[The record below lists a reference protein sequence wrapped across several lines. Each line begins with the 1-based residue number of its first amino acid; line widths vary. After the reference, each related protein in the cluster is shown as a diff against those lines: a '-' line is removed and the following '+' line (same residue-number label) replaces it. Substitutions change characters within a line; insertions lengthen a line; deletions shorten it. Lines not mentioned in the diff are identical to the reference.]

1 MSRKEEDEEKED
13 GKEEEE
19 GSDISGGRERVETAW
34 PLVCKKEDLRAM
46 VRCFVEVCRR
56 RDLKF
61 NVGKGK
67 VMVLGWGEGFPL
79 SHYPLSSF
87 VTPPGRSLFLSS
99 SIPRSIFPVYI
110 YIQFRLLSFQFSSL

>member
-1 MSRKEEDEEKED
+1 MSLDFSMYIYGRSEKED
-13 GKEEEE
+13 EDGDGEE

-34 PLVCKKEDLRAM
+34 PLVCKEEDLRAM

-87 VTPPGRSLFLSS
+87 PSPQYRKLD
-99 SIPRSIFPVYI
+99 SI
-110 YIQFRLLSFQFSSL
+110 